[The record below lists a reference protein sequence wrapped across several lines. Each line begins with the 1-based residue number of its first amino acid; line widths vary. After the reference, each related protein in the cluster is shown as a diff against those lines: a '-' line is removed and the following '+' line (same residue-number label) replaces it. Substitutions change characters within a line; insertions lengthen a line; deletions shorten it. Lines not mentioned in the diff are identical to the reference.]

1 MNPVKKSSPVP
12 AVTNNSNN
20 NSKPEEA
27 QRAKS
32 YGKEVS
38 PRKNTGITVGPGAAV
53 GLGMPGLTQPYQLLK
68 YSAISRCGM
77 VLK

>member
-38 PRKNTGITVGPGAAV
+38 PRKNTGITVGPGAAAW
-53 GLGMPGLTQPYQLLK
+53 TH
-68 YSAISRCGM
+68 SALSTAKVQCN
-77 VLK
+77 